1 MLFWSLKSTGCYR
14 RGCNSSC
21 RQCSSLSQQSV
32 SYYEKKVKHKTLFK
46 MQTARIKSIRLFHT
60 FCFYTY
66 IQVCTCMYIH
76 KGTAHPVEWF
86 LLPVWKKCWEKCLC
100 EPPALLFFSSQG
112 VCTSVP
118 TGSYFIWMTNIMPCK
133 VTQVQMHCIF
143 CLRGLMGLRLTY
155 LR

>member
-1 MLFWSLKSTGCYR
+1 MAATDVAATAHADSAAH
-14 RGCNSSC
+14 C
-21 RQCSSLSQQSV
+21 RNKV
-32 SYYEKKVKHKTLFK
+32 FHIMRKKVQHKAFSK

-66 IQVCTCMYIH
+66 
-76 KGTAHPVEWF
+76 GTTHPALWF
-86 LLPVWKKCWEKCLC
+86 LLLIWKKCWEKCLC
-100 EPPALLFFSSQG
+100 ESPALLFFSRQG
-112 VCTSVP
+112 VCTNVP
-118 TGSYFIWMTNIMPCK
+118 TGSDFIWMTNIMPCK